1 MANRDR
7 PRRVSFAANEE
18 EEASEGQPL
27 LQNAEPADDEGG
39 CFPAQDWLDESPN
52 LNPRANLPIYTT
64 IHRYGPFEGFGM
76 N

>member
-1 MANRDR
+1 MAGRDR

-27 LQNAEPADDEGG
+27 LENARAADG
-39 CFPAQDWLDESPN
+39 CFPAQDWQDNSPN

-64 IHRYGPFEGFGM
+64 IHRYDPINRCNVM
-76 N
+76 